1 MNVQDLV
8 DNMMNP
14 TRQRIRGTSHS
25 ARRAWLYAVIL
36 TTSMS
41 LQLIEHG
48 PEMMGQKESSIS
60 LLKWKHGACEIGQ
73 FMRKERQNKLVILS
87 VGVMSKWWHL

>member
-1 MNVQDLV
+1 
-8 DNMMNP
+8 MMNP

-48 PEMMGQKESSIS
+48 PEMIGQKGKFHFTIKMKTRY
-60 LLKWKHGACEIGQ
+60 L
-73 FMRKERQNKLVILS
+73 
-87 VGVMSKWWHL
+87 